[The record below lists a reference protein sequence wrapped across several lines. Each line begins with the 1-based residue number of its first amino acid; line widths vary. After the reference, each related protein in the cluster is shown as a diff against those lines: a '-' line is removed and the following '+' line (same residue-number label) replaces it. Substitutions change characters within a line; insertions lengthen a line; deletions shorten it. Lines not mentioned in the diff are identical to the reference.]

1 MAYLSLATGEGDVH
15 ETAGVRESLLGTAL
29 GGLGL
34 LLLLNLFTYW
44 VSRLSG
50 MRLESS
56 SRVSGVVFPRL
67 MELRW
72 NCKCRRVEP
81 WKPWLGEDFAWSSG
95 WVANCIRLVLSRR
108 SFHRIHLGHRFLHTF
123 DRYQILKSSK
133 RSGWIFVVVPW
144 GSET

>member
-34 LLLLNLFTYW
+34 LLLLNLFTRW

-72 NCKCRRVEP
+72 NCKYRRVEP
-81 WKPWLGEDFAWSSG
+81 WQPWLGEEFALSSG
-95 WVANCIRLVLSRR
+95 WVANWHQTRAFEAFLPSNPSRP
-108 SFHRIHLGHRFLHTF
+108 SFPPDVRQIPDTQELEAIGWDFRGRTLG
-123 DRYQILKSSK
+123 
-133 RSGWIFVVVPW
+133 V
-144 GSET
+144 